1 MEILWNILE
10 IFDKFTDRDYTM
22 FVSLDFFIYVI
33 GLEFGKK
40 LYDSSLKF
48 CLSHEDFV
56 VWSDKP
62 FFTKLNSLYRLH
74 SESNLIILFCHELAS
89 VVIIKT
95 FSKSFFKNQD
105 ISLLFIL
112 NLIQN
117 F

>member
-1 MEILWNILE
+1 
-10 IFDKFTDRDYTM
+10 
-22 FVSLDFFIYVI
+22 
-33 GLEFGKK
+33 
-40 LYDSSLKF
+40 
-48 CLSHEDFV
+48 
-56 VWSDKP
+56 
-62 FFTKLNSLYRLH
+62 
-74 SESNLIILFCHELAS
+74 LIILFCHELAS